1 MSSIHVALQELKL
14 LMVMLMKWKQLFY
27 MSRSRHTK
35 TLFLWQQYFS
45 LLCFCY
51 NSLAWNVNTLNN
63 CRCTSQGWCCPL
75 PPMGGPHPWIMR
87 YFSAFFFSLPPSSA
101 PFPPFLTLNSFTEK
115 KKKTCHHYHEG
126 ISHKM
131 AGLTPAYCKF
141 RMTSLD
147 FNTLRGDTRIIFPY
161 RIQFSD
167 ILCTK

>member
-1 MSSIHVALQELKL
+1 MNWFLLKVAMKVTLYTFFVCSICNMMSSIHVALQELKL

-27 MSRSRHTK
+27 TSRSRHTK

-115 KKKTCHHYHEG
+115 KNLSPLSWRY
-126 ISHKM
+126 
-131 AGLTPAYCKF
+131 
-141 RMTSLD
+141 
-147 FNTLRGDTRIIFPY
+147 
-161 RIQFSD
+161 
-167 ILCTK
+167 